1 MSFTFKHLNH
11 MTDYKKEKYFTIPNI
26 LSFYRLASFPFV
38 LVIALQGHEGL
49 FAILL
54 VINLVTDILDGLI
67 ARIFNQQTEI
77 GAKLDSLADEGTYI
91 LAFLG
96 IYLFKWDLI
105 RPHTA
110 VLFLFIGLYI
120 STIIFS
126 LIKFRRF
133 PSLHLYSAKIGGY
146 LQGFFFCALFLFGFY
161 AWLYYIAMLWGIMA
175 FAEDLCILALLPE
188 MRSDTKGLFWH
199 LKGKEG
205 QK

>member
-1 MSFTFKHLNH
+1 
-11 MTDYKKEKYFTIPNI
+11 MTDYKKEKYFTVPNV

-38 LVIALQGHEGL
+38 LATALLGNEGL
-49 FAILL
+49 FAVLL

-67 ARIFNQQTEI
+67 ARVFNQQTEI

-96 IYLFKWDLI
+96 IYLFKWESF
-105 RPHTA
+105 RPHLPVLA
-110 VLFLFIGLYI
+110 VFIALYI

-126 LIKFRRF
+126 LIKFRKM

-161 AWLYYIAMLWGIMA
+161 AWLYYTAMLWGIMA
-175 FAEDLCILALLPE
+175 FAEDLCMIALLPE
-188 MRSDTKGLFWH
+188 MRSDAKGLFWH
-199 LKGKEG
+199 LKK
-205 QK
+205 QKG